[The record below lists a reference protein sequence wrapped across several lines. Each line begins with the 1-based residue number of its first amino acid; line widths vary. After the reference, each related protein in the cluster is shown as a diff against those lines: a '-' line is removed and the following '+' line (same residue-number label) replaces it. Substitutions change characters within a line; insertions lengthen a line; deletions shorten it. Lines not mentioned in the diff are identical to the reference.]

1 MDTSLSQTA
10 KSQQLPSNNV
20 SKRRQRRLKSL
31 LAIVLVALLVGL
43 GLFYH
48 SYVYDYVYANYVYHP
63 ASQVKVLADDLG
75 LTERGTDIFY
85 ASQPLLSDSSQS
97 FPCSSGEDNA
107 VILGCFE
114 AGSAFLSP
122 GLIYVLDV
130 QNPSLKGVVAVTAA
144 HEILH
149 AAYARLNVFERQ
161 KVDTMIEVEYNKI
174 KDDPVIKDQM
184 AYYQI
189 SEPGQN
195 LNELHSIIG
204 TTVVDIDPALESYYG
219 RYFKDREILV
229 TDYQNYYQALHKND
243 AQVKGLEAELKT
255 ASTELAA
262 DIDAYSSD
270 LKQLNAD
277 IEAFNSRANSGT
289 MSNRTFTAEKNALV
303 ARIDDMNARASGIN
317 TRVVAYNDNINLL
330 NSLSAETQSLYS
342 SLKGVATTKASGV

>member
-10 KSQQLPSNNV
+10 KSQQLPSN
-20 SKRRQRRLKSL
+20 SGKWRRQRRTKSLLVIVL
-31 LAIVLVALLVGL
+31 LAIVVGL

-63 ASQVKVLADDLG
+63 ASQVKALVDDLG

-114 AGSAFLSP
+114 AGGVWISP

-130 QNPSLKGVVAVTAA
+130 QNPSLRGVVAVTAA

-161 KVDTMIEVEYNKI
+161 RVDTMIEVGYNKI
-174 KDDPVIKDQM
+174 KGDPVIKDQM

-204 TTVVDIDPALESYYG
+204 TTVVNIDPALEAYYG
-219 RYFKDREILV
+219 RYFKNRQILV

-243 AQVKGLEAELKT
+243 AQVKDLEAKLKT
-255 ASTELAA
+255 ASTELAT
-262 DIDAYSSD
+262 DIGSYSSD
-270 LKQLNAD
+270 LEQLNAD
-277 IEAFNSRANSGT
+277 IEAFNSRANAGT
-289 MSNRTFTAEKNALV
+289 MSNRTFAVEKNALIT
-303 ARIDDMNARASGIN
+303 RIDNMNDRASGIN

-342 SLKGVATTKASGV
+342 SLKSVATTKAPGV